1 MRVLQECRAGSA
13 TSIQNG
19 SGKVSQKEGTSRCIS
34 EMCRGVSQAKIGHR
48 EEGGGGKQ
56 SNGLG

>member
-1 MRVLQECRAGSA
+1 MRVLQERKAESA

-34 EMCRGVSQAKIGHR
+34 EMCRGVSQAKIRQR
-48 EEGGGGKQ
+48 EEDGGGKQ
-56 SNGLG
+56 SNVLG